1 MYNEKPKFNLG
12 ENVYISID
20 KITISSKE
28 IMNTSTNLISHLSNL
43 FESIEDDLTFEILGD
58 AGKINDFISSIS
70 SFTKNELQ
78 EIKIKSKLAIEKAEK
93 RKIKIYKL
101 KEENNQLKEKIK
113 EEEDEKRQL
122 ILNIDE
128 ISKQYNEIYQENN
141 LIKQKSNLE
150 LIDKNNDKILK
161 EKYLIQINNMQKD
174 LDFLKE
180 KNKTYENNMTK
191 FKRMSVILEE
201 KNKKLNN
208 QLGTQTVQFLSK
220 INEQKEKNNLINSL
234 RLKNDELNK
243 KEKYYLNQI
252 ESWKNKCKS
261 LEEKIDNSITKNL
274 YNKFSES
281 IHINE
286 KNNRKSGK
294 KIIPLRINAIKDSS
308 ESSEEDLNNE
318 NMKYKTYSNLN
329 DLLRTVSEKSIRKN
343 RDIIDD
349 KIEKDIKYNL
359 YDIDIDYFF
368 EIYLN
373 IYDNFFI

>member
-43 FESIEDDLTFEILGD
+43 FESIEDDLTSEILGD

-78 EIKIKSKLAIEKAEK
+78 EIKIKSKLAIKKAEK

-281 IHINE
+281 IHNNE

-308 ESSEEDLNNE
+308 ESSEEDLDNE

-329 DLLRTVSEKSIRKN
+329 DLLRTVSEKSIRKK

-349 KIEKDIKYNL
+349 KIERDIKYNL
-359 YDIDIDYFF
+359 YDIDIAYFF

>member
-43 FESIEDDLTFEILGD
+43 FESIEDDLTSEILGD

-281 IHINE
+281 IHNNE

-308 ESSEEDLNNE
+308 ESSEEDLDNE

-343 RDIIDD
+343 RDIIND
-349 KIEKDIKYNL
+349 KIERDIKYNL